1 MKITSPNYPNTF
13 DPLTNCI
20 WSITAPQGHYVT
32 VDFEV
37 IDVSNEDMSQV
48 SQVSQKK
55 VYSKV
60 LRIISK
66 S

>member
-37 IDVSNEDMSQV
+37 IDVSNEDMPQ
-48 SQVSQKK
+48 